1 MRPLHSVLL
10 ALAAAAG
17 FAAWSQAVRPDALQA
32 ATTAQEAVATPERV
46 ADDLAEPSAVRID
59 SELIRVTPIRTPSR
73 PAARQ
78 AQPPRPVPR
87 LHRSQGSRLARFLL
101 GTGDYKPQP
110 FPTPG
115 G

>member
-10 ALAAAAG
+10 ALAAVAG
-17 FAAWSQAVRPDALQA
+17 IAAWSQAARPDALQA
-32 ATTAQEAVATPERV
+32 ATTAQEAAGTPERV
-46 ADDLAEPSAVRID
+46 ADDLAEPPSVRID

-78 AQPPRPVPR
+78 AEPARPAPAV
-87 LHRSQGSRLARFLL
+87 HRAQRSRLARFLL
-101 GTGDYKPQP
+101 GNGHYKPQP